1 MQTWVFAE
9 EIDGAPGPQSLEML
23 TKARSLGGEVTALY
37 LGKGSVEAFAT
48 LGAHGAARIF
58 HMVPA
63 DDALPAA
70 AAAAALATLCD
81 EHHPDL
87 LLFAVAFTDRDVAG
101 RLSARLGRPVLANAV
116 GISAPDGSVRVVNEI
131 LGGSILIESNYTGE
145 RPWIATVRP
154 KSFAAEPGAAL
165 APEVIP
171 VAMPDT
177 GHAGE
182 AVVLERH
189 TEASEGPDLEGAK
202 VVVTGGRGMGSAEKL
217 AVVQELAGLLGAAVG
232 ATRAVVDAGW
242 LPHSAQ
248 VGQTGKTVRPGV
260 YIAAGVSGAMQH
272 LVGMKDSGVIIAVNK
287 DEEAPIFKVAD
298 LGIVGDANK
307 VLPKLVEALRARN

>member
-9 EIDGAPGPQSLEML
+9 EIDGVPGPQALEML
-23 TKARSLGGEVTALY
+23 TKARSLGGDVAAVY
-37 LGKGSVEAFAT
+37 LGQSSGNAFAT
-48 LGAHGAARIF
+48 LGAHGAARVF
-58 HMVPA
+58 HMVPGNTLSA
-63 DDALPAA
+63 P
-70 AAAAALATLCD
+70 AAAAALAALCE

-101 RLSARLGRPVLANAV
+101 RLSARIGRPVLANAV
-116 GISAPDGSVRVVNEI
+116 GINVVGGAVRVVNEI
-131 LGGSILIESNYTGE
+131 LGGSILVESDYTGE

-154 KSFAAEPGAAL
+154 KSFTAEPGAAL
-165 APEVIP
+165 EPEVIP
-171 VAMPDT
+171 VPMPDT

-182 AVVLERH
+182 AAVLERH
-189 TEASEGPDLEGAK
+189 TEVSEGPDLEGAK
-202 VVVTGGRGMGSAEKL
+202 VVITGGRGMGSAEKL

-272 LVGMKDSGVIIAVNK
+272 LVGMKDSGVIIAINK

-298 LGIVGDANK
+298 LGIVGDVNK
-307 VLPKLVEALRARN
+307 VLPKLVEALKARG